1 MLKHIII
8 ILFFSGAYLLWDSR
22 PITYGP
28 GEVVSN
34 SPTISYLLWEQPFNH
49 KNLLITPIRR
59 IEGEMRVLSKNW
71 YLLDDKADIVP
82 YDLVLG
88 WGEMSD
94 EKVISN
100 IKISQRNR
108 NYRMD
113 MTKHPIPAQRI
124 GEQSTMIHAL
134 PSSKMIQDELNKIRK
149 GNIITIKGYIVDVK
163 SIADNWFWKSD
174 YRNESLGGRH
184 SQIVWIEEI
193 TVR

>member
-1 MLKHIII
+1 MLKHIVI

-22 PITYGP
+22 PITYGH
-28 GEVVSN
+28 GVVAPN
-34 SPTISYLLWEQPFNH
+34 SPSITYLLWEQPFSH
-49 KNLLITPIRR
+49 KNLLVTPVRR

-88 WGEMSD
+88 WGDMSD
-94 EKVISN
+94 EKVIGN
-100 IKISQRNR
+100 IKVSQRNR
-108 NYRMD
+108 NYRME
-113 MTKHPIPAQRI
+113 MTRHPIPPKQI

-134 PSSKMIQDELNKIRK
+134 PSSKMIQDELNKVRR

-163 SIADNWFWKSD
+163 SKDESWFWKSD
-174 YRNESLGGRH
+174 FRNESLGDRD

-193 TVR
+193 SIQ